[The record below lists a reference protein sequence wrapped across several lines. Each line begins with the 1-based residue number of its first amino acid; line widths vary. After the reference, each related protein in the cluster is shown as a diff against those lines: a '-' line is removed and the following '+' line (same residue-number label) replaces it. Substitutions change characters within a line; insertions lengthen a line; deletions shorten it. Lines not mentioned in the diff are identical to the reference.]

1 MLTHQTINTAISNA
15 QVVTK
20 AVLRA
25 ADQLEI
31 PNTILA
37 KILGVSEPTV
47 SRMRKH
53 GLTLSTNDKSFEL
66 AILFI
71 RLYRS
76 LDAIVGGDP
85 NVARAW
91 LRNVNTALDDS
102 KPLEKVQTI
111 TGLMHV
117 IDYLDSRRAVL

>member
-1 MLTHQTINTAISNA
+1 MLTHQTINSAISNA

-25 ADQLEI
+25 ADQLDI

-53 GLTLSTNDKSFEL
+53 GLTLSTSDKSFEL

-102 KPLEKVQTI
+102 KPLDKVQTI
-111 TGLMHV
+111 TGLVHV
-117 IDYLDSRRAVL
+117 IHYLDSRRAVL

>member
-25 ADQLEI
+25 ADQLDI

-53 GLTLSTNDKSFEL
+53 GLTLSTRDKSFEL

-102 KPLEKVQTI
+102 KPLDKVQTI

>member
-1 MLTHQTINTAISNA
+1 MLTHQATNTAPSNA

-37 KILGVSEPTV
+37 RILGVSEPTV

-91 LRNVNTALDDS
+91 LRNVNTALDNG
-102 KPLEKVQTI
+102 KPLDKVQTI